1 MHNQKGVAEDRSR
14 RNLSDSMLVEGVRR
28 GDEEAFETLF
38 RRYYQQVYRVAYRL
52 LGSHDEAEDLVQE
65 TFIRLHR
72 HPLADGRA
80 PNVGGWLY
88 RVATNLGYNAL
99 RARLRQG
106 TRQQRA
112 ERIVEREEPIRIAE
126 QDPAQQ
132 AARHE
137 EQHLVRQALAS
148 LPQRQ
153 QACLLLRG
161 EGLSYAEIAAA
172 LGVAPG
178 SVGTI
183 LARAE
188 SELRRQYLA
197 LLEGGQEV

>member
-99 RARLRQG
+99 RTRLRQG
-106 TRQQRA
+106 TRRQRA
-112 ERIVEREEPIRIAE
+112 ETIVEREEPIRTAE
-126 QDPAQQ
+126 QDPAEQ

-137 EQHLVRQALAS
+137 DQHLVRQALAS

-183 LARAE
+183 LTRAE
-188 SELRRQYLA
+188 SELRRHYLA